1 MNKISV
7 ISLDKKFKK
16 FEAEIQGVALK
27 MSEILNKDGVSAEIY
42 LIDSRRMRF
51 LNKKFRGKNK
61 TTTVLSF
68 KEPKNFIYPKSE
80 FKRIGEIYLNTQTFT
95 DPTRTNTEK
104 SQHKSVSSQRGS
116 VYLIH
121 GLLHLFGY
129 DHQKK
134 NDRIKMEKK
143 EEYVHNR
150 LRLRNISN

>member
-27 MSEILNKDGVSAEIY
+27 MLEILNKDGVSAEIY
-42 LIDSRRMRF
+42 LIDSRKMRF

-68 KEPKNFIYPKSE
+68 EEPNNFIYPKSE
-80 FKRIGEIYLNTQTFT
+80 FKRIGEIYLNMSNVKCQMS
-95 DPTRTNTEK
+95 DVK
-104 SQHKSVSSQRGS
+104 L
-116 VYLIH
+116 LIH